1 MFHKGDKIRLKNGR
15 LHTMKTDGLPPRA
28 GRRSR
33 SKDTSE
39 LPVIRGFI
47 RGALVDVVTGEGEPS
62 DWAENVITVTGH
74 STIIRNFIG
83 AAGSSV
89 AQWWGLGST
98 TNTAAASSNL
108 STAQLLT
115 SEYGTQSV
123 GAGTATRANVS
134 LSQAIAGVWTLSQSW
149 PYPNSQVAAD
159 AVINCLAQFG
169 TASVG
174 AGSALSMATFTQ
186 STKGTGQA
194 LNITYNWSFGT

>member
-134 LSQAIAGVWTLSQSW
+134 LSQAIAGVWTLSASRGSI
-149 PYPNSQVAAD
+149 PTRRSPPMPSS
-159 AVINCLAQFG
+159 
-169 TASVG
+169 TASRS
-174 AGSALSMATFTQ
+174 SAPRASA
-186 STKGTGQA
+186 QA
-194 LNITYNWSFGT
+194 PRCPWPRLPNLQRAPDRP